1 MCLLYTTKVDTSRF
15 NATLVEY
22 DSNIQLDAK

>member
-15 NATLVEY
+15 NATLVD